1 MIFVIIIFILG
12 LVIGSFINALEY
24 RITEKKTMAGR
35 SFCPHCKHQLAWYDL
50 FPLLSFAFLGGK
62 CRYCKKKISWQYP
75 LVELGSGFTFV
86 GVLLSSQFATVC
98 DFTKGF
104 FGSSLPFLSL
114 YKLSQ
119 YKYDF
124 FLFSGAKMF
133 LTLAIFS
140 VLILLALHDAKTG
153 YILSLYVYVAAFLA
167 LVLLLLGYPGGAS
180 STDMI
185 AYYVPYLWS
194 AIVPASIL
202 FSLYFF
208 SKGKWMGAGD
218 SELAVLMG
226 LFLGFPSVLVS
237 FYFAFIVGS
246 IWSLFLIYVLK
257 KAKMQSAVPLGPFLV
272 LGVYVAY
279 FFGPQLI
286 DIYFKIF
293 LGA

>member
-1 MIFVIIIFILG
+1 MLFIIIIFLLG
-12 LVIGSFINALEY
+12 LAIGSFINALEY

-75 LVELGSGFTFV
+75 LIELVTGLTFSA
-86 GVLLSSQFATVC
+86 VLFFSPFAV
-98 DFTKGF
+98 
-104 FGSSLPFLSL
+104 FLNLNQQIGNPTNVLRLLMPTNS
-114 YKLSQ
+114 Y
-119 YKYDF
+119 
-124 FLFSGAKMF
+124 FSFMNWVSI
-133 LTLAIFS
+133 LITLIIFS
-140 VLILLALHDAKTG
+140 ILILVALHDAKTG
-153 YILSLYVYVAAFLA
+153 YILSIYVFVAAFLA
-167 LVLLLLGYPGGAS
+167 LVLIFLGYQGGLDA
-180 STDMI
+180 TMI
-185 AYYVPYLWS
+185 TSYFFPFIWS

-226 LFLGFPSVLVS
+226 LFLGFPLILVS
-237 FYFAFIVGS
+237 FYTAFIVGS
-246 IWSLFLIYVLK
+246 IWSLILVYVAK
-257 KAKMQSAVPLGPFLV
+257 KAKMKSAVPLGPFLV

-279 FFGPQLI
+279 FLGPLLV
-286 DIYFKIF
+286 DFYVKMF